1 MHLMELKLSQTE
13 ENYIKA
19 IYSIEVHTGK
29 SVSTNKIAEKL
40 KTKASSVSDMIKK
53 LSDKKLVYYKKYQG
67 TKLTSE
73 GKSIAVKIVRK
84 HRIWEVFLVNNLD
97 YTWDEVHDLAEQLEH
112 IKSNTLINK
121 LEAYLNFP
129 THDPH
134 GDPIPDKDGNIEHHK
149 NIMLSSAKVGE
160 NCTVIGVKDSSS
172 SFLKFLD
179 NTKIKLGSQL
189 KIISIEEFD
198 NSMIIENN
206 NSQKSISHQISK
218 NLFVKKL

>member
-1 MHLMELKLSQTE
+1 MELKLSQTE

-179 NTKIKLGSQL
+179 NTNIKLGSQL

-206 NSQKSISHQISK
+206 GVSTSISYQISK